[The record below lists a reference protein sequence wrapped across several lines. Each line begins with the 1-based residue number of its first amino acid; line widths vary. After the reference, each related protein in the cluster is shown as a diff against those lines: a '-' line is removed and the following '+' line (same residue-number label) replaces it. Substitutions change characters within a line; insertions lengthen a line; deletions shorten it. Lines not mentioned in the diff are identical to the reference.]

1 MEKII
6 YNEELFEN
14 TTEQE
19 NPYKPNKDVEVTK
32 AEEI

>member
-6 YNEELFEN
+6 YNEEFFKEKI
-14 TTEQE
+14 EQE
-19 NPYKPNKDVEVTK
+19 NPYKPCKNVEPTE